1 MEILTTLFFVLIYL
15 FLIVLTCN
23 LFTNSIEHLGKKFN
37 LDESATGSILA
48 AVGTALPET
57 ILPLIAIFQVKGNN
71 SDGIEIGTGAILG
84 SSFLLS
90 AFALFISALAF
101 IFFQKQKLKSPL
113 NVNFENFSRDYKF
126 FIVAYFIAITSTFIN
141 EKNLK
146 IIIGAFLICYW
157 IFYAI
162 KTISKSNENEIE
174 ENCPNL
180 YFAFSNKNLENN
192 IFIIL
197 LQTIFSLFLL
207 FIFSKL
213 FVDEIQAFSILT
225 KISPLVVSL
234 VLSPLATELPEI
246 TNSIIWIKNKKD
258 SLAISNITGAMVYQA
273 SICTSIGLIFTDWKF
288 NSIATSNIFCTS
300 CAVLTVFIIS
310 RFIKKIPSG
319 LLLSCLIWYLGFLFS
334 VIFIFH

>member
-1 MEILTTLFFVLIYL
+1 MEILTALFFVLIYL

-48 AVGTALPET
+48 AAGTALPET

-71 SDGIEIGTGAILG
+71 SNGIEIGTGAILG

-101 IFFQKQKLKSPL
+101 IFFQKQKLKNPL
-113 NVNFENFSRDYKF
+113 NINFENFSRDYKF

-162 KTISKSNENEIE
+162 KTISKSNENEVE

-213 FVDEIQAFSILT
+213 FVEEIQAFSILT

>member
-101 IFFQKQKLKSPL
+101 TFFQKQKLKSPL

-162 KTISKSNENEIE
+162 KTISKSNENEVE

>member
-1 MEILTTLFFVLIYL
+1 MEILTALFFVLIYL

-48 AVGTALPET
+48 AAGTALPET

-101 IFFQKQKLKSPL
+101 IFFQKQKLKNPL
-113 NVNFENFSRDYKF
+113 NINFENFSRDYKF

-162 KTISKSNENEIE
+162 KTISKSNENEVE

-207 FIFSKL
+207 FISSKL
-213 FVDEIQAFSILT
+213 FVEEIQAFSMLT

>member
-1 MEILTTLFFVLIYL
+1 MEILTALFFVLIYL

-48 AVGTALPET
+48 AAGTALPET

-71 SDGIEIGTGAILG
+71 SNGIEIGTGAILG

-113 NVNFENFSRDYKF
+113 NINFENFSRDYKF
-126 FIVAYFIAITSTFIN
+126 FIFAYFLAITSTFIN
-141 EKNLK
+141 EKNIK

-180 YFAFSNKNLENN
+180 YFAFSNKNLEKNL
-192 IFIIL
+192 FIIL

-213 FVDEIQAFSILT
+213 FVDEIQTFSILT

>member
-1 MEILTTLFFVLIYL
+1 MEILTALFFVLIYL

-48 AVGTALPET
+48 AAGTALPET

-101 IFFQKQKLKSPL
+101 IFFQKQKLKNPL
-113 NVNFENFSRDYKF
+113 NINFENFSRDYKF

>member
-1 MEILTTLFFVLIYL
+1 MEILINLFFVLIYL
-15 FLIVLTCN
+15 LSIVLTCN
-23 LFTNSIEHLGKKFN
+23 LFTNSIENLGKKFN
-37 LDESATGSILA
+37 LDKSATGSILA

-57 ILPLIAIFQVKGNN
+57 ILPLIAIFSIKGNAT
-71 SDGIEIGTGAILG
+71 DGVEIGTGAILG

-113 NVNFENFSRDYKF
+113 NINFENFSRDYKF
-126 FIVAYFIAITSTFIN
+126 FIFAYFLAITSTFIN
-141 EKNLK
+141 EKNIK

-162 KTISKSNENEIE
+162 KTISKSNENEVE

-180 YFAFSNKNLENN
+180 YFAFSNKNLEKNL
-192 IFIIL
+192 FIIL

-213 FVDEIQAFSILT
+213 FVDEIQTFSMLT

-273 SICTSIGLIFTDWKF
+273 SICTSIGIIFTDWKF
-288 NSIATSNIFCTS
+288 SNHAVINIFSTI
-300 CAVLTVFIIS
+300 CATLTVFLLT
-310 RFIKKIPSG
+310 RFIKKVPAI
-319 LLLSCLIWYLGFLFS
+319 LLLSCLIWYLGFF
-334 VIFIFH
+334 IFISLR

>member
-1 MEILTTLFFVLIYL
+1 MEILTALFFVLIYL

-48 AVGTALPET
+48 AAGTALPET

-113 NVNFENFSRDYKF
+113 NINFENFSRDYKF

-162 KTISKSNENEIE
+162 KTISKSNENEVE

-310 RFIKKIPSG
+310 RFIKKIPSW

>member
-1 MEILTTLFFVLIYL
+1 MEILINLFFVLIYL
-15 FLIVLTCN
+15 LSIVLTCN
-23 LFTNSIEHLGKKFN
+23 LFTNSIENLGKKFN
-37 LDESATGSILA
+37 LDKSATGSILA

-57 ILPLIAIFQVKGNN
+57 ILPLIAFFSIKGNAA
-71 SDGIEIGTGAILG
+71 DGVEIGTGAILG

-113 NVNFENFSRDYKF
+113 NINFENFSRDYKF
-126 FIVAYFIAITSTFIN
+126 FIFAYFIAITSTFIN
-141 EKNLK
+141 EKNIK

-174 ENCPNL
+174 ENCPKL
-180 YFAFSNKNLENN
+180 YFAFSNKNLEKNL
-192 IFIIL
+192 FIIL

-213 FVDEIQAFSILT
+213 FVDEIQTFSMLT

-273 SICTSIGLIFTDWKF
+273 SICTSIGIIFTDWKF
-288 NSIATSNIFCTS
+288 SNHAVINIFSTI
-300 CAVLTVFIIS
+300 CATLTVFLLT
-310 RFIKKIPSG
+310 RFIKKVPAI
-319 LLLSCLIWYLGFLFS
+319 LLLSCLIWYLGFF
-334 VIFIFH
+334 IFISLR

>member
-1 MEILTTLFFVLIYL
+1 MEILTALFFVLIYL

-48 AVGTALPET
+48 AAGTALPET

-101 IFFQKQKLKSPL
+101 IFFQKQKLKNPL
-113 NVNFENFSRDYKF
+113 NINFENFSRDYKF

-157 IFYAI
+157 IFYVI
-162 KTISKSNENEIE
+162 KTISKSNENEVE

>member
-1 MEILTTLFFVLIYL
+1 MEILTALFFVLIYL

-48 AVGTALPET
+48 AAGTALPET

-101 IFFQKQKLKSPL
+101 IFFQKQKLKNPL
-113 NVNFENFSRDYKF
+113 NINFENFSRDYKF

-162 KTISKSNENEIE
+162 KTISKSNENEVE

-207 FIFSKL
+207 FISSKL

>member
-113 NVNFENFSRDYKF
+113 NINFENFSRDYKF

-162 KTISKSNENEIE
+162 KTISKSNENEVE

>member
-1 MEILTTLFFVLIYL
+1 MEILTALFFVLIYL

-48 AVGTALPET
+48 AAGTALPET

-71 SDGIEIGTGAILG
+71 SNGIEIGTGAILG

-101 IFFQKQKLKSPL
+101 IFFQKQKLKNPL
-113 NVNFENFSRDYKF
+113 NINFENFSRDYKF

-162 KTISKSNENEIE
+162 KTISKSNENEVE

-207 FIFSKL
+207 FISSKL
-213 FVDEIQAFSILT
+213 FVDEIQAFSTLT

>member
-71 SDGIEIGTGAILG
+71 SGGIEIGTGAILG

-90 AFALFISALAF
+90 TFALFISAYAF
-101 IFFQKQKLKSPL
+101 LFFRKQKLKSPL
-113 NVNFENFSRDYKF
+113 NVNFESFSRDYKF

-141 EKNLK
+141 EKNIK

-162 KTISKSNENEIE
+162 KTISKSNENEVE

-207 FIFSKL
+207 FVFSKL
-213 FVDEIQAFSILT
+213 FVNQIQAFSMLT
-225 KISPLVVSL
+225 KISPLIVSL

-246 TNSIIWIKNKKD
+246 TNSVIWIKNKKD

-273 SICTSIGLIFTDWKF
+273 SICTAIGLIFTDWKF
-288 NSIATSNIFCTS
+288 NLIAKSNIFCTS
-300 CAVLTVFIIS
+300 LAVLTVFIIS
-310 RFIKKIPSG
+310 RFTKKIPSW
-319 LLLSCLIWYLGFLFS
+319 LLLGCLMWYLAFLFS

>member
-1 MEILTTLFFVLIYL
+1 MEILTALFFVLIYL

-48 AVGTALPET
+48 AAGTALPET

-101 IFFQKQKLKSPL
+101 IFFQKQKLKNPL
-113 NVNFENFSRDYKF
+113 NINFENFSRDYKF

-162 KTISKSNENEIE
+162 KTITKSNENEVE

-213 FVDEIQAFSILT
+213 FVDEIQAFSTLT

>member
-1 MEILTTLFFVLIYL
+1 MEILTALFFVLIYL

-48 AVGTALPET
+48 AAGTALPET

-101 IFFQKQKLKSPL
+101 IFFQKQKLKNPL
-113 NVNFENFSRDYKF
+113 NINFENFSRDYKF

-162 KTISKSNENEIE
+162 KTISKSNENEVE

-213 FVDEIQAFSILT
+213 FVDEIQAFSMLT

>member
-1 MEILTTLFFVLIYL
+1 MEILTALFFVLIYL

-48 AVGTALPET
+48 AAGTALPET

-113 NVNFENFSRDYKF
+113 NINFENFSRDYKF
-126 FIVAYFIAITSTFIN
+126 FIFAYFLAITSTFIN
-141 EKNLK
+141 EKNIK

-180 YFAFSNKNLENN
+180 YFAFSNKNLEKNL
-192 IFIIL
+192 FIIL

-213 FVDEIQAFSILT
+213 FVDEIQTFSMLT

>member
-1 MEILTTLFFVLIYL
+1 MEILTALFFVLIYL

-162 KTISKSNENEIE
+162 KTISKSNENEVE

>member
-1 MEILTTLFFVLIYL
+1 MEILTALFFVLIYL

-48 AVGTALPET
+48 AAGTALPET

-101 IFFQKQKLKSPL
+101 IFFQKQKLKNPL
-113 NVNFENFSRDYKF
+113 NINFENFSRDYKF

-162 KTISKSNENEIE
+162 KTISKSNENEVE

-213 FVDEIQAFSILT
+213 FVEEIQAFSMLT

>member
-48 AVGTALPET
+48 AAGTALPET

-101 IFFQKQKLKSPL
+101 IFFQKQKLKNPL
-113 NVNFENFSRDYKF
+113 NINFENFSRDYKF

-162 KTISKSNENEIE
+162 KTISKSNENEVE

>member
-1 MEILTTLFFVLIYL
+1 MEILTALFFVLIYL

-48 AVGTALPET
+48 AAGTALPET

-101 IFFQKQKLKSPL
+101 IFFQKQKLKNPL
-113 NVNFENFSRDYKF
+113 NINFENFSRDYKF

-162 KTISKSNENEIE
+162 KTISKSNENEVE

-310 RFIKKIPSG
+310 RFIKKVPSG

>member
-1 MEILTTLFFVLIYL
+1 MEILINLFFVLIYL
-15 FLIVLTCN
+15 LSIVLTCN
-23 LFTNSIEHLGKKFN
+23 LFTNSIENLGKKFN
-37 LDESATGSILA
+37 LDKSATGSILA

-57 ILPLIAIFQVKGNN
+57 ILPLIAIFSIKGNAA
-71 SDGIEIGTGAILG
+71 GGVEIGTGAILG

-101 IFFQKQKLKSPL
+101 IFFQKQKLKNPL
-113 NVNFENFSRDYKF
+113 NINFENFSRDYKF
-126 FIVAYFIAITSTFIN
+126 FIFAYFLAITSTFIN
-141 EKNLK
+141 EKNIK

-174 ENCPNL
+174 ENCPKL
-180 YFAFSNKNLENN
+180 YFAFSNKNLEKNL
-192 IFIIL
+192 FIIL

-213 FVDEIQAFSILT
+213 FVDEIQTFSILT

-273 SICTSIGLIFTDWKF
+273 SICTSIGIIFTDWKF
-288 NSIATSNIFCTS
+288 SNHAVINIFSTI
-300 CAVLTVFIIS
+300 CATLTVFLLT
-310 RFIKKIPSG
+310 RFIKKVPAI
-319 LLLSCLIWYLGFLFS
+319 LLLSCIVWYLGFF
-334 VIFIFH
+334 IFISLR

>member
-1 MEILTTLFFVLIYL
+1 MEILTALFFVLIYL

>member
-1 MEILTTLFFVLIYL
+1 MEILTALFFVLIYL

-113 NVNFENFSRDYKF
+113 NINFENFSRDYKF

>member
-162 KTISKSNENEIE
+162 KTISKSNENEVE

>member
-1 MEILTTLFFVLIYL
+1 MEILINLFFVLIYL
-15 FLIVLTCN
+15 LSIVLACN
-23 LFTNSIEHLGKKFN
+23 LFTNSIENLGKKFN
-37 LDESATGSILA
+37 LDKSATGSILA

-57 ILPLIAIFQVKGNN
+57 ILPLIAIFSIKGNAA
-71 SDGIEIGTGAILG
+71 DGVEIGTGAILG

-113 NVNFENFSRDYKF
+113 NINFENFSRDYKF
-126 FIVAYFIAITSTFIN
+126 FIFAYFLAITSTFIN
-141 EKNLK
+141 EKNIK

-180 YFAFSNKNLENN
+180 YFAFSNKNLEKNL
-192 IFIIL
+192 FIIL

-213 FVDEIQAFSILT
+213 FVDEIQTFSMLT

-273 SICTSIGLIFTDWKF
+273 SICTSIGIIFTDWKF
-288 NSIATSNIFCTS
+288 SNHAVINIFSTI
-300 CAVLTVFIIS
+300 CATLTVFLLT
-310 RFIKKIPSG
+310 RFIKKVPAI
-319 LLLSCLIWYLGFLFS
+319 LLLSCLIWYLGFF
-334 VIFIFH
+334 IFISLR

>member
-1 MEILTTLFFVLIYL
+1 MEILTALFFVLIYL

-48 AVGTALPET
+48 AAGTALPET

-101 IFFQKQKLKSPL
+101 IFFQKQKLKNPL
-113 NVNFENFSRDYKF
+113 NINFENFSRDYKF

-162 KTISKSNENEIE
+162 KTISKSNENEVE

-207 FIFSKL
+207 FISSKL
-213 FVDEIQAFSILT
+213 FVEEIQAFSTLT

>member
-1 MEILTTLFFVLIYL
+1 MEILTALFFVLIYL

-48 AVGTALPET
+48 AAGTALPET

-113 NVNFENFSRDYKF
+113 NINFENFSRDYKF

-162 KTISKSNENEIE
+162 KTISKSNENEVE

-180 YFAFSNKNLENN
+180 YFAFKNKNLENN

>member
-1 MEILTTLFFVLIYL
+1 MEILTALFFVLIYL

-48 AVGTALPET
+48 AAGTALPET

-101 IFFQKQKLKSPL
+101 IFFQKQKLKNPL
-113 NVNFENFSRDYKF
+113 NINFENFSRDYKF

-162 KTISKSNENEIE
+162 KTISKSNENEVE

>member
-1 MEILTTLFFVLIYL
+1 MEILTALFFVLIYL

-48 AVGTALPET
+48 AAGTALPET

-101 IFFQKQKLKSPL
+101 IFLQKQKLKNPL
-113 NVNFENFSRDYKF
+113 NINFENFSRDYKF

-162 KTISKSNENEIE
+162 KTISKSNENEVE

>member
-1 MEILTTLFFVLIYL
+1 MEILTALFFVLIYL

-48 AVGTALPET
+48 AAGTALPET

-113 NVNFENFSRDYKF
+113 NINFENFSRDYKF
-126 FIVAYFIAITSTFIN
+126 FIFAYFLAITSTFIN
-141 EKNLK
+141 EKNIK

-180 YFAFSNKNLENN
+180 YFAFSNKNLEKNL
-192 IFIIL
+192 FIIL

-213 FVDEIQAFSILT
+213 FVDEIQTFSMLT

-273 SICTSIGLIFTDWKF
+273 SICTSIGIIFTDWKF
-288 NSIATSNIFCTS
+288 SNHAVINIFSTI
-300 CAVLTVFIIS
+300 CATLTVFLLT
-310 RFIKKIPSG
+310 RFIKKVPAI
-319 LLLSCLIWYLGFLFS
+319 LLLSCIVWYLGFF
-334 VIFIFH
+334 IFISLR

>member
-1 MEILTTLFFVLIYL
+1 MEILTALFFVLIYL

-48 AVGTALPET
+48 AAGTALPET

-113 NVNFENFSRDYKF
+113 NINFENFSRDYKF

-162 KTISKSNENEIE
+162 KTISKSNENEVE

>member
-1 MEILTTLFFVLIYL
+1 MEILTALFFVLIYL

-48 AVGTALPET
+48 AAGTALPET

-101 IFFQKQKLKSPL
+101 IFFQKQKLKNPL
-113 NVNFENFSRDYKF
+113 NINFENFSRDYKF

-162 KTISKSNENEIE
+162 KTISKSNENEVE

-207 FIFSKL
+207 FISSKL
-213 FVDEIQAFSILT
+213 FVDEIQAFSMLT

-310 RFIKKIPSG
+310 RFIKKVPSG

>member
-1 MEILTTLFFVLIYL
+1 MEILTALFFVLIYL

-48 AVGTALPET
+48 AAGTALPET

-101 IFFQKQKLKSPL
+101 IFFQKQKLKNPL
-113 NVNFENFSRDYKF
+113 NINFENFSRDYKF

-213 FVDEIQAFSILT
+213 FVDEIQAFSMLT